1 MFNKQLINGD
11 TWVFMGRIYRIWY
24 VTPMKVMKILRNLY
38 AVVALMSWNELIFAP
53 LFNNIQWYSTSQ
65 KIKKP

>member
-24 VTPMKVMKILRNLY
+24 VTPMKVMKILRNFY
-38 AVVALMSWNELIFAP
+38 AVVALLNQQYTMVLNFTKNE
-53 LFNNIQWYSTSQ
+53 
-65 KIKKP
+65 KP